1 MLSKKSQSPKGC
13 IVYDSIYI
21 TSLKRCFLILKW
33 WNGEFN
39 PKILG
44 IKNKLVVVRGEGK
57 CPMMGGKCEWLQQ
70 DNMKDPCSDVSWLH
84 QYQHPGCDLI
94 LQFCEMFPLGAWLKS
109 TQELYCFLKLHNLQ
123 LDYNKFTL
131 C

>member
-1 MLSKKSQSPKGC
+1 MLSEKSQSPKGC
-13 IVYDSIYI
+13 ILYDSIYI
-21 TSLKRCFLILKW
+21 TSFETVFFNPKW

-44 IKNKLVVVRGEGK
+44 MENKLAVVRGEGK
-57 CPMMGGKCEWLQQ
+57 CTMGGKCEWLQQ

-84 QYQHPGCDLI
+84 QCQRPGCNLI

-109 TQELYCFLKLHNLQ
+109 TQELYCFLKLHVNLQ
-123 LDYNKFTL
+123 LYYNKFTL